1 MSFLV
6 EIVMKHHVHDVIN
19 IIVIR
24 GKSSVRPSYDGVL
37 LLSHIRESIPILLR
51 AVKNHSLQGRFRSVV
66 AGMGDISA
74 YLADHHRQKFYA
86 ENNQIDLG
94 LFNVFAKVNG
104 YRADKR
110 STCEQRAT
118 HSYEILRELLGE
130 KPNYREVQLVLL

>member
-51 AVKNHSLQGRFRSVV
+51 AVKNHSLEGRFRSVV

-74 YLADHHRQKFYA
+74 YLADHHRDKFHA
-86 ENNQIDLG
+86 DNGQVDLG
-94 LFNVFAKVNG
+94 LYTPICLPGPASVTDQTEALAIGVIL
-104 YRADKR
+104 
-110 STCEQRAT
+110 
-118 HSYEILRELLGE
+118 SY
-130 KPNYREVQLVLL
+130 